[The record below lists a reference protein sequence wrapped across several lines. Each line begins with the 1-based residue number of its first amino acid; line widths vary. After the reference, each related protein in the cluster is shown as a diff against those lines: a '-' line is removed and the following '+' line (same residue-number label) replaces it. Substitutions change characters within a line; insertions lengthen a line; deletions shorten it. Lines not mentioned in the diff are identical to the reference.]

1 MFFEKYVKDI
11 QKLCRRKKVMNRAL
25 QLSFVFFI
33 SGALFFLF
41 SVLIGE
47 IEIGDVL
54 FFPFYVGS
62 GIYTYLDFISIFIAN
77 ILSLFKF

>member
-1 MFFEKYVKDI
+1 MFFGKYVKNI
-11 QKLCRRKKVMNRAL
+11 QKLYDGKKVMNRGL
-25 QLSFVFFI
+25 LFSFLYFI

-47 IEIGDVL
+47 IEIGVVL